1 MERSTFSEQASTIGR
16 IGFRLTIAAFIL
28 IIPLSTVLYLYINQL
43 VQQQEQ
49 AELDTQSAQL
59 LSALNLLNWYKIRE
73 FYADEGISR
82 ALNPEIEARA
92 KSQAAH
98 ILKAQL
104 HHLSA
109 KWEALE
115 NINTQPIQG
124 ELNQFMAYQNASA
137 ELIQEIIDSTSL
149 AGHQKRE
156 IRISARLISQ
166 DIPSMMQRLFL
177 LSETTIQ
184 LTTQSGLNI
193 KNAVGGL
200 LAESQSLALHHNRLV
215 DQFLDPNSQSPQLHV
230 ENKQLYTEID
240 RFLEKK
246 KQLAFMGILGQETQ
260 WDLDFE
266 EDIAHLR
273 QHTYNELKN
282 IIEYNSQLSQSIQ
295 QQLKATL
302 NRIKRSRDITLVTV
316 LILVIAALFLG
327 YYIIKSIRFSQEYLE
342 KQNDTLEAIIGERTD
357 ALQKEKQFAEA
368 LNSELQ
374 SKTLLANKLT
384 EKAESANNAK
394 TLFLASMSHE
404 IRTPLNAL
412 IGGTNLLKKS
422 KLNPDQSAMLSLIHT
437 SANTLLDLVSDV
449 LDFSKI
455 EANELKL
462 EHIEFD
468 LELVVSNLLRI
479 FSVKAKEKGI
489 LLDWEFDGDCCG
501 SWQGD
506 PTRIKQII
514 MNLVSNAIK
523 FTEKGHVRCRIF
535 TARNLII
542 EIEDTGIG
550 MAKESTEG
558 LFNPFTQSDASIT
571 RKFGGSGLGL
581 SITKRLTELMGGT
594 ITVHSQLNQGSTF
607 QVSLPIV
614 KHTDQYLSLAKT
626 KILIAGDCSELTSRL
641 KNCGATLAC
650 CWQPDEIKDLINTFN
665 PDVIITASWGEQ
677 AHAIGNEIEHTP
689 IPTLD
694 IYRYTA
700 ATAAAKRPSHCD
712 SESYYAT
719 TFIIVNRI
727 LRLTNQPFD
736 ATLFTENTLSPRAN
750 QYSGNVLLVED
761 VEFNRVIA
769 KEFLTDLG
777 LSITEAHNGAE
788 AVELY
793 LKEDFN
799 LVLMD
804 LHMPV
809 LDGFKA
815 ALNIRNREQM
825 AGKTPV
831 PIIAMTADVTKDAH
845 EKIALNKMD
854 GYLSKP
860 FEEEELLQILN
871 QYLICYPVETA
882 PMTLETPDN
891 TPQGSVELS
900 AQVFDFAALSR
911 RLKHRMDRIRLLID
925 SFQGNLDELITA
937 IDTAM
942 ENNNHKDLMLHAHS
956 LKGSA
961 ANLGAM
967 RISQIAADIEST
979 AKSGSDINSIP
990 NKIQQLK
997 QEQAPFI
1004 QAANA
1009 AIAQAK
1015 AQQG

>member
-115 NINTQPIQG
+115 NINTQPNQG

-550 MAKESTEG
+550 MPEKSTEG

-594 ITVHSQLNQGSTF
+594 ITVHSQINQGSTF
-607 QVSLPIV
+607 QVSLPIA

-694 IYRYTA
+694 IYRYTE
-700 ATAAAKRPSHCD
+700 AAAKRPSHCD
-712 SESYYAT
+712 NESYYAT
-719 TFIIVNRI
+719 SFIIVNKI
-727 LRLTNQPFD
+727 LRLTGQPFD
-736 ATLFTENTLSPRAN
+736 ATLFTDDTLSPRAN

-793 LKEDFN
+793 LKGDFD
-799 LVLMD
+799 LILMD

-815 ALNIRNREQM
+815 ALSIRDREQM
-825 AGKTPV
+825 AGKPPV

-891 TPQGSVELS
+891 NPQGPAELS

-911 RLKHRMDRIRLLID
+911 RLKHRMDRIQFLID
-925 SFQGNLDELITA
+925 SFQGNLGELITA

-942 ENNNHKDLMLHAHS
+942 ENNNPKDLMLHAHS

>member
-59 LSALNLLNWYKIRE
+59 LSALNLLNWYKIRA
-73 FYADEGISR
+73 FYADAGISR

-92 KSQAAH
+92 KSQADQ
-98 ILKAQL
+98 ILTSQL

-115 NINTQPIQG
+115 NTNTQPIQG
-124 ELNQFMAYQNASA
+124 ELNQLIAYQNASA

-166 DIPSMMQRLFL
+166 DIPSMMKRLFL
-177 LSETTIQ
+177 LSETTIG
-184 LTTQSGLNI
+184 LTTQNGLNI

-230 ENKQLYTEID
+230 ENKQLYAEID

-266 EDIAHLR
+266 EDITRLR

-316 LILVIAALFLG
+316 LILVIAALYLG

-342 KQNDTLEAIIGERTD
+342 KQNDTLETIIGERTE

-437 SANTLLDLVSDV
+437 AANTLLDLVSDV

-489 LLDWEFDGDCCG
+489 LLDWEFNGDCCG
-501 SWQGD
+501 TWQGD

-523 FTEKGHVRCRIF
+523 FTEKG
-535 TARNLII
+535 
-542 EIEDTGIG
+542 
-550 MAKESTEG
+550 
-558 LFNPFTQSDASIT
+558 
-571 RKFGGSGLGL
+571 
-581 SITKRLTELMGGT
+581 
-594 ITVHSQLNQGSTF
+594 
-607 QVSLPIV
+607 
-614 KHTDQYLSLAKT
+614 
-626 KILIAGDCSELTSRL
+626 
-641 KNCGATLAC
+641 
-650 CWQPDEIKDLINTFN
+650 
-665 PDVIITASWGEQ
+665 
-677 AHAIGNEIEHTP
+677 
-689 IPTLD
+689 
-694 IYRYTA
+694 
-700 ATAAAKRPSHCD
+700 
-712 SESYYAT
+712 
-719 TFIIVNRI
+719 
-727 LRLTNQPFD
+727 
-736 ATLFTENTLSPRAN
+736 
-750 QYSGNVLLVED
+750 
-761 VEFNRVIA
+761 
-769 KEFLTDLG
+769 
-777 LSITEAHNGAE
+777 
-788 AVELY
+788 
-793 LKEDFN
+793 
-799 LVLMD
+799 
-804 LHMPV
+804 
-809 LDGFKA
+809 
-815 ALNIRNREQM
+815 
-825 AGKTPV
+825 
-831 PIIAMTADVTKDAH
+831 
-845 EKIALNKMD
+845 
-854 GYLSKP
+854 
-860 FEEEELLQILN
+860 
-871 QYLICYPVETA
+871 
-882 PMTLETPDN
+882 
-891 TPQGSVELS
+891 
-900 AQVFDFAALSR
+900 
-911 RLKHRMDRIRLLID
+911 
-925 SFQGNLDELITA
+925 
-937 IDTAM
+937 
-942 ENNNHKDLMLHAHS
+942 
-956 LKGSA
+956 
-961 ANLGAM
+961 
-967 RISQIAADIEST
+967 
-979 AKSGSDINSIP
+979 
-990 NKIQQLK
+990 
-997 QEQAPFI
+997 
-1004 QAANA
+1004 
-1009 AIAQAK
+1009 
-1015 AQQG
+1015 

>member
-73 FYADEGISR
+73 FYADEGVSR

-124 ELNQFMAYQNASA
+124 DLNQFMAYQNASA

-614 KHTDQYLSLAKT
+614 KHNDQYLSLAKT

-665 PDVIITASWGEQ
+665 PDVIITASWGVQ

-689 IPTLD
+689 IPMLD

-700 ATAAAKRPSHCD
+700 AAAKRPSHCD

-727 LRLTNQPFD
+727 LRLTGQPFD
-736 ATLFTENTLSPRAN
+736 STLFTENTQSPRAN

-815 ALNIRNREQM
+815 ALSIRNREQM

>member
-115 NINTQPIQG
+115 NINTQPNQG

-550 MAKESTEG
+550 MAKESTES

-677 AHAIGNEIEHTP
+677 AHAIGYEIEHTP

-700 ATAAAKRPSHCD
+700 ATAAAKRPLHCD

-727 LRLTNQPFD
+727 LRLTGQPFD
-736 ATLFTENTLSPRAN
+736 STLFTENTQSPRAN

-891 TPQGSVELS
+891 NPQGPVELS